1 MLIINHL
8 YFLYNNHVCLQNETS
23 RGRRGRRRRGEL
35 RTEQEI
41 GGILAILNDIGAR
54 QNEPANIIYLP
65 SKHQI
70 IAIMKEILSKI
81 PKHLTSCPVL
91 TDKKEWILGAASLAL
106 GVGSSLF
113 GANKAKKAV
122 RRAAAENT
130 YRTNAEKAWY
140 DKNYNTDYL
149 DTKAGQNLMRRAKEV
164 QDEYV
169 RKADGAAAVGGGTA
183 ASVAMAK
190 EAANKAMGDTI
201 ANVAAQDTARKQHV
215 EDAHLR
221 NTQQLSRERQQ
232 IEQQKAQATSDAA
245 QNASNAMFNF
255 GVNQVGSQLEG
266 AKGLKTNDLANS
278 KPTLDNTNVSQIAEG
293 LSYKTNPSGFI
304 NPSTTS
310 GHTML
315 DEAVGELN
323 KRKPNVP
330 HVGV

>member
-1 MLIINHL
+1 MIETNLLIINHL
-8 YFLYNNHVCLQNETS
+8 SFLYNNHVCLQN
-23 RGRRGRRRRGEL
+23 GLLQGEV
-35 RTEQEI
+35 
-41 GGILAILNDIGAR
+41 GGEEGVSCAPRKKLVGFGAISNEVGTR
-54 QNEPANIIYLP
+54 QNEPSNIIYLP

-70 IAIMKEILSKI
+70 IAIMTEILSKI

-91 TDKKEWILGAASLAL
+91 TDKKEWILGAAALAG
-106 GVGSSLF
+106 GVASSLF
-113 GANKAKKAV
+113 GANKAKKAA
-122 RRAAAENT
+122 RRAQAENT

-215 EDAHLR
+215 EDAHVQ

-255 GVNQVGSQLEG
+255 GVNQLGSELEG
-266 AKGLKTNDLANS
+266 AKGVKTNALGSNG
-278 KPTLDNTNVSQIAEG
+278 KPIDNTNVSHTMNETARSAASDHLAESMMSPEEKNQYRLKKAVG
-293 LSYKTNPSGFI
+293 LSGL
-304 NPSTTS
+304 
-310 GHTML
+310 G
-315 DEAVGELN
+315 
-323 KRKPNVP
+323 
-330 HVGV
+330 

>member
-1 MLIINHL
+1 MDCAPIKKLVG
-8 YFLYNNHVCLQNETS
+8 FW
-23 RGRRGRRRRGEL
+23 
-35 RTEQEI
+35 
-41 GGILAILNDIGAR
+41 AILNEVGTR
-54 QNEPANIIYLP
+54 QNGTSNIIYLP

-70 IAIMKEILSKI
+70 IAIMTEILSKI

-91 TDKKEWILGAASLAL
+91 GDKKEWVLGAASLAL
-106 GVGSSLF
+106 GVGSSIL
-113 GANKAKKAV
+113 GANKAKRAA
-122 RRAAAENT
+122 RRAAAENK

-201 ANVAAQDTARKQHV
+201 ANIAAQDTARKQHV
-215 EDAHLR
+215 EDVHLQ

-245 QNASNAMFNF
+245 QNASNALFNF
-255 GVNQVGSQLEG
+255 GVNRLGSQLEG
-266 AKGLKTNDLANS
+266 AKSQGSS
-278 KPTLDNTNVSQIAEG
+278 KLGS
-293 LSYKTNPSGFI
+293 S
-304 NPSTTS
+304 TS
-310 GHTML
+310 GVDNDNVTQVPKVNPTGVAY
-315 DEAVGELN
+315 EAQ
-323 KRKPNVP
+323 
-330 HVGV
+330 

>member
-1 MLIINHL
+1 M
-8 YFLYNNHVCLQNETS
+8 T
-23 RGRRGRRRRGEL
+23 
-35 RTEQEI
+35 
-41 GGILAILNDIGAR
+41 
-54 QNEPANIIYLP
+54 
-65 SKHQI
+65 
-70 IAIMKEILSKI
+70 EILSKI
-81 PKHLTSCPVL
+81 PKHLTFSPVL
-91 TDKKEWILGAASLAL
+91 GDNKEWVLGALAL
-106 GVGSSLF
+106 AGGVASSLF
-113 GANKAKKAV
+113 GANKAKKAA
-122 RRAAAENT
+122 RRAAAENK

-190 EAANKAMGDTI
+190 ESANKAMGDTI
-201 ANVAAQDTARKQHV
+201 ANIAAQDTSRKQHV
-215 EDAHLR
+215 EDAHLQ

-255 GVNQVGSQLEG
+255 GVNQLGSELEG
-266 AKGLKTNDLANS
+266 AKGVKTNDLANS
-278 KPTLDNTNVSQIAEG
+278 KPMLDNTNVSQIAEG
-293 LSYKTNPSGFI
+293 HSYKTNPSGFI

-315 DEAVGELN
+315 DDAVGELN

>member
-1 MLIINHL
+1 M
-8 YFLYNNHVCLQNETS
+8 T
-23 RGRRGRRRRGEL
+23 
-35 RTEQEI
+35 
-41 GGILAILNDIGAR
+41 
-54 QNEPANIIYLP
+54 
-65 SKHQI
+65 
-70 IAIMKEILSKI
+70 EILSKI

-91 TDKKEWILGAASLAL
+91 TDKKEWILGAAALAG
-106 GVGSSLF
+106 GVASSLF
-113 GANKAKKAV
+113 GANKAKKAA
-122 RRAAAENT
+122 RRAQAENT

-215 EDAHLR
+215 EDAHLQ

-232 IEQQKAQATSDAA
+232 IEQQKAQNTSDAA

-255 GVNQVGSQLEG
+255 GVNQLGSELEG
-266 AKGLKTNDLANS
+266 AKAVKTNALGSNGKPIGNTIVTQQDKTAHSAATDHLAESMMSPEEKNQYRL
-278 KPTLDNTNVSQIAEG
+278 KKAVG
-293 LSYKTNPSGFI
+293 LSGL
-304 NPSTTS
+304 
-310 GHTML
+310 G
-315 DEAVGELN
+315 
-323 KRKPNVP
+323 
-330 HVGV
+330 